1 METDQLY
8 HTYKPL
14 LFSLAYRMMGSVMDA
29 EDIVQEAFLSF
40 SEAAAAE
47 PILNKKAY
55 LCKIVTNRCLD
66 LLRSSAKKR
75 ELYVG
80 PWLPEPIVG
89 GSERMGDSGERT
101 ILPDPTC
108 GRKRC
113 RRPICFCCISCR
125 PSNGPCFCCARY
137 SSTNMTKSP
146 RLSARAARTAGKF
159 FIARSGASVNLRKI
173 MRS

>member
-40 SEAAAAE
+40 SEASAADQ
-47 PILNKKAY
+47 ILNKKAY

-89 GSERMGDSGERT
+89 GRDRMDGSGEAN
-101 ILPDPTC
+101 DPSRSYL
-108 GRKRC
+108 RKEAMSTAYLLLLHQLTAVERAY
-113 RRPICFCCISCR
+113 
-125 PSNGPCFCCARY
+125 FCCARY
-137 SSTNMTKSP
+137 SSTNTTKSP
-146 RLSARAARTAGKF
+146 LLSARAARTAGKF
-159 FIARSGASVNLRKI
+159 FIARSGASVNIRKI
-173 MRS
+173 VPS